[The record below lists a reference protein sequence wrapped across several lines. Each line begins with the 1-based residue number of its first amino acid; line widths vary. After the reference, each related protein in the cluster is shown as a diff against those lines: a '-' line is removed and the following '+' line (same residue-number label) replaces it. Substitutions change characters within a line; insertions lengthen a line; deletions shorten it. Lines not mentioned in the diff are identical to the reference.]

1 MFQQG
6 FENDSSMAADR
17 HLFHRS
23 KALTPTPAPWS
34 SPTPVLWAEEEQA
47 DEDKKTTQEIE
58 EEKRKNKKRDQQD
71 DKRQPAKPQNKA
83 RVRKTI
89 R

>member
-6 FENDSSMAADR
+6 FENDYSMAADCN
-17 HLFHRS
+17 LFHRW
-23 KALTPTPAPWS
+23 KAPTPAPWS
-34 SPTPVLWAEEEQA
+34 SPIPVLWAEEQA
-47 DEDKKTTQEIE
+47 DEDKKITQEIE

-83 RVRKTI
+83 RARKRVR
-89 R
+89 